1 MTEEEFFHFRSSN
14 AGVCR
19 SCRMVIEGEGIE
31 PDGDEYEC
39 PLCDN
44 ATVCGMELALILD
57 LCNLEVK
64 WLST

>member
-1 MTEEEFFHFRSSN
+1 
-14 AGVCR
+14 
-19 SCRMVIEGEGIE
+19 MVIEGEGIE

-64 WLST
+64 KWLST